1 MIERILYKNIEDKL
15 FKGKIIVLAG
25 ARQVGKTT
33 LLKQILRK
41 KEDVLWLNGDEM
53 QTQNLFN
60 NASADRLLSEF
71 GGSKIVILDEAQRI
85 ENIGLR
91 LKLIADAD
99 SDIQVIATGSSA
111 FELANKVNEPLAGRK
126 WEYQMFPLSFG
137 EMVSHHGKLKEMRML
152 PRRIIYG
159 YYPEVVT
166 NEGDEV
172 EILKLLT
179 DAYLYKD
186 ILSWE
191 NIKHPDKLQTLLRA
205 LAYQVG
211 SQVSFNELSQM
222 CSLDSKT
229 VERYITLL
237 EQCYIIFR
245 LPSYSRN
252 LRHELKASRKIY
264 FYVLG
269 EAGGA
274 AEAAREHLAGVVD
287 RECGHLADLWAD
299 ALDIDPAGFGKGQL
313 VQKIAALREKWL
325 GRDFESAADVRE
337 FVADAADAVF
347 RASGKLKDALAE
359 TMGIPVKDWRTR
371 AEALRPFFRIV
382 SDGFSED
389 ELKLRALLARLACLA
404 WCKWNAFR
412 DRRGELAFS
421 DMIALAS
428 RALRASPGY
437 AARF

>member
-1 MIERILYKNIEDKL
+1 MIDRLLYKSIEDKL
-15 FKGKIIVLAG
+15 FKGKIIILAG

-33 LLKQILRK
+33 LLKQILHN
-41 KEDVLWLNGDEM
+41 KEGVLWLNGDEM
-53 QTQNLFN
+53 QVQNLFN

-85 ENIGLR
+85 KDVGLR

-99 SDIQVIATGSSA
+99 SDIQMIATGSSA
-111 FELANKVNEPLAGRK
+111 FDLANKVNEPLTGRK

-137 EMVSHHGKLKEMRML
+137 EMVEHHGKLKEMRML
-152 PRRIIYG
+152 PRRIVYG

-166 NEGDEV
+166 NEGNEV

-179 DAYLYKD
+179 EAYLYKD

-191 NIKHPDKLQTLLRA
+191 TIKHPDKLQTLLRA

-245 LPSYSRN
+245 LPSFSRN

-264 FYVLG
+264 FYDNGIRNALIADYNAP
-269 EAGGA
+269 EIRQDIGA
-274 AEAAREHLAGVVD
+274 
-287 RECGHLADLWAD
+287 LW
-299 ALDIDPAGFGKGQL
+299 
-313 VQKIAALREKWL
+313 EN
-325 GRDFESAADVRE
+325 
-337 FVADAADAVF
+337 FVISERMKSNEYYRHWVNVYF
-347 RASGKLKDALAE
+347 
-359 TMGIPVKDWRTR
+359 WRTKYQQEIDYLEEGGGMLH
-371 AEALRPFFRIV
+371 AYEI
-382 SDGFSED
+382 
-389 ELKLRALLARLACLA
+389 
-404 WCKWNAFR
+404 KWNPRKKTTITKTFTEAYPGTEFKIITP
-412 DRRGELAFS
+412 DN
-421 DMIALAS
+421 IAEFL
-428 RALRASPGY
+428 LPE
-437 AARF
+437 

>member
-1 MIERILYKNIEDKL
+1 MIDRLLYKSIEDKL

-33 LLKQILRK
+33 LLKQILHN
-41 KEDVLWLNGDEM
+41 KEGVLWLNGDEM
-53 QTQNLFN
+53 QVQNLFN

-71 GGSKIVILDEAQRI
+71 GVSKIVILDEAQRI
-85 ENIGLR
+85 KDVGLR

-99 SDIQVIATGSSA
+99 SDIQMIATGSSA
-111 FELANKVNEPLAGRK
+111 FDLANKVNEPLTGRK

-137 EMVSHHGKLKEMRML
+137 EMVEHHGKLKEMRML
-152 PRRIIYG
+152 PRRIVYG

-245 LPSYSRN
+245 LPSFSRN

-264 FYVLG
+264 FYDNGIRNALIADYNAP
-269 EAGGA
+269 EIRQDIGA
-274 AEAAREHLAGVVD
+274 
-287 RECGHLADLWAD
+287 LW
-299 ALDIDPAGFGKGQL
+299 
-313 VQKIAALREKWL
+313 EN
-325 GRDFESAADVRE
+325 
-337 FVADAADAVF
+337 FVISERMKSNEYYRHWVNVYF
-347 RASGKLKDALAE
+347 
-359 TMGIPVKDWRTR
+359 WRTKYQQEIDYLEEGGGMLH
-371 AEALRPFFRIV
+371 AYEI
-382 SDGFSED
+382 
-389 ELKLRALLARLACLA
+389 
-404 WCKWNAFR
+404 KWNPRKKTTITKTFTEAYPGTEFKIITP
-412 DRRGELAFS
+412 DN
-421 DMIALAS
+421 IAEFL
-428 RALRASPGY
+428 LPE
-437 AARF
+437 

>member
-1 MIERILYKNIEDKL
+1 MIDRLLYKSIEGKL
-15 FKGKIIVLAG
+15 FKGKIVVLAG

-33 LLKQILRK
+33 LLKQILRN
-41 KEDVLWLNGDEM
+41 KEGVLWLNGDEM
-53 QTQNLFN
+53 QVQNLFN

-71 GGSKIVILDEAQRI
+71 GNNKIVILDEAQRI
-85 ENIGLR
+85 KDIGLR

-99 SDIQVIATGSSA
+99 CDIQMIATGSSA
-111 FELANKVNEPLAGRK
+111 FELANKVNEPLTGRK

-137 EMVSHHGKLKEMRML
+137 EMVAHHGKMKEMRML
-152 PRRIIYG
+152 PKRIVYG

-166 NEGDEV
+166 NEGNEI

-245 LPSYSRN
+245 LPSFSRN
-252 LRHELKASRKIY
+252 LRHELKASRKIFFYDNGIRNALIADYTAPEIRQDIGALWENFVVSERIKCNEYYRRWVNRY
-264 FYVLG
+264 FWRTTQQQEIDYL
-269 EAGGA
+269 EEGG
-274 AEAAREHLAGVVD
+274 
-287 RECGHLADLWAD
+287 
-299 ALDIDPAGFGKGQL
+299 
-313 VQKIAALREKWL
+313 
-325 GRDFESAADVRE
+325 
-337 FVADAADAVF
+337 
-347 RASGKLKDALAE
+347 GKLHAYE
-359 TMGIPVKDWRTR
+359 I
-371 AEALRPFFRIV
+371 
-382 SDGFSED
+382 
-389 ELKLRALLARLACLA
+389 
-404 WCKWNAFR
+404 KWNPRKKATITKTFM
-412 DRRGELAFS
+412 DAYPDTGFKVITPEN
-421 DMIALAS
+421 IAEFL
-428 RALRASPGY
+428 LPE
-437 AARF
+437 

>member
-1 MIERILYKNIEDKL
+1 MIERFLYKIIEDKL
-15 FKGKIIVLAG
+15 FKGKVIVLAG

-33 LLKQILRK
+33 LLKQILRN
-41 KEDVLWLNGDEM
+41 KEGVLWLNGDEM
-53 QTQNLFN
+53 QVQNLFN

-71 GGSKIVILDEAQRI
+71 GNNKIVILDEAQRI
-85 ENIGLR
+85 KDIGLR

-99 SDIQVIATGSSA
+99 SDIQMIASGSSA
-111 FELANKVNEPLAGRK
+111 FELANKVNEPLTGRK

-137 EMVSHHGKLKEMRML
+137 EMVAHHGKMKEMRML
-152 PRRIIYG
+152 PKRIVYG

-166 NEGDEV
+166 NEGNEV

-245 LPSYSRN
+245 LPSFSRN

-264 FYVLG
+264 FYDNGIRNALIADYSAPEIRQDNGALWENFVVSERMKCNEYYRRWVNRYFWRTTQQQEIDYL
-269 EAGGA
+269 EEGG
-274 AEAAREHLAGVVD
+274 
-287 RECGHLADLWAD
+287 
-299 ALDIDPAGFGKGQL
+299 
-313 VQKIAALREKWL
+313 
-325 GRDFESAADVRE
+325 
-337 FVADAADAVF
+337 
-347 RASGKLKDALAE
+347 GKLQAYE
-359 TMGIPVKDWRTR
+359 I
-371 AEALRPFFRIV
+371 
-382 SDGFSED
+382 
-389 ELKLRALLARLACLA
+389 
-404 WCKWNAFR
+404 KWNARKKATITKTFT
-412 DRRGELAFS
+412 DAYPDTAFKVITP
-421 DMIALAS
+421 DNIAEFL
-428 RALRASPGY
+428 LPE
-437 AARF
+437 

>member
-1 MIERILYKNIEDKL
+1 MVNNKVMIERLLCKSIEDKL
-15 FKGKIIVLAG
+15 FKGKIVVLAG

-33 LLKQILRK
+33 LLKQILRN
-41 KEDVLWLNGDEM
+41 KEGVLWLNGDEM
-53 QTQNLFN
+53 QVQNLFN

-71 GGSKIVILDEAQRI
+71 GNNKIVILDEAQRI
-85 ENIGLR
+85 KDIGLR

-99 SDIQVIATGSSA
+99 CDIQMIATGSSA
-111 FELANKVNEPLAGRK
+111 FELANKVNEPLTGRK

-137 EMVSHHGKLKEMRML
+137 EMVAHHGKMKEMRML
-152 PRRIIYG
+152 PKRIVYG

-166 NEGDEV
+166 NEGNEI

-245 LPSYSRN
+245 LPSFSRN
-252 LRHELKASRKIY
+252 LRHELKASRKIFFYDNGIRNALIADYTAPEIRQDIGALWENFVVSERIKCNEYYRRWVNRY
-264 FYVLG
+264 FWRTTQQQEIDYL
-269 EAGGA
+269 EEGG
-274 AEAAREHLAGVVD
+274 
-287 RECGHLADLWAD
+287 
-299 ALDIDPAGFGKGQL
+299 
-313 VQKIAALREKWL
+313 
-325 GRDFESAADVRE
+325 
-337 FVADAADAVF
+337 
-347 RASGKLKDALAE
+347 GKLHAYE
-359 TMGIPVKDWRTR
+359 I
-371 AEALRPFFRIV
+371 
-382 SDGFSED
+382 
-389 ELKLRALLARLACLA
+389 
-404 WCKWNAFR
+404 KWNPRKKATITKTFM
-412 DRRGELAFS
+412 DAYPDTGFKVITPEN
-421 DMIALAS
+421 IAEFL
-428 RALRASPGY
+428 LPE
-437 AARF
+437 

>member
-1 MIERILYKNIEDKL
+1 MIERLLYKSIEDKL
-15 FKGKIIVLAG
+15 FKGKIVVLAG

-33 LLKQILRK
+33 LLKQILRN
-41 KEDVLWLNGDEM
+41 KEGVLWLNGDEM
-53 QTQNLFN
+53 QVQNLFN

-71 GGSKIVILDEAQRI
+71 GNNKIVILDEAQRI
-85 ENIGLR
+85 KDIGLR

-99 SDIQVIATGSSA
+99 CDIQMIATGSSA
-111 FELANKVNEPLAGRK
+111 FELANKVNEPLTGRK

-137 EMVSHHGKLKEMRML
+137 EMVAHHGKMKEMRML
-152 PRRIIYG
+152 PKRIVYG

-166 NEGDEV
+166 NEGNEI

-245 LPSYSRN
+245 LPSFSRN
-252 LRHELKASRKIY
+252 LRHELKASRKIFFYDNGIRNALIADYTAPEIRQDIGALWENFVVSVRIKCNEYYRRWVNRY
-264 FYVLG
+264 FWRTTQQQEIDYL
-269 EAGGA
+269 EEGG
-274 AEAAREHLAGVVD
+274 
-287 RECGHLADLWAD
+287 
-299 ALDIDPAGFGKGQL
+299 
-313 VQKIAALREKWL
+313 
-325 GRDFESAADVRE
+325 
-337 FVADAADAVF
+337 
-347 RASGKLKDALAE
+347 GKLHAYE
-359 TMGIPVKDWRTR
+359 I
-371 AEALRPFFRIV
+371 
-382 SDGFSED
+382 
-389 ELKLRALLARLACLA
+389 
-404 WCKWNAFR
+404 KWNPRKKATITKTFM
-412 DRRGELAFS
+412 DAYPDTGFKVITPEN
-421 DMIALAS
+421 IAEFL
-428 RALRASPGY
+428 LPE
-437 AARF
+437 

>member
-1 MIERILYKNIEDKL
+1 M
-15 FKGKIIVLAG
+15 FKGKIIILAG

-33 LLKQILRK
+33 LLKQILHN
-41 KEDVLWLNGDEM
+41 KEGVLWLNGDEM
-53 QTQNLFN
+53 QVQNLFN

-71 GGSKIVILDEAQRI
+71 GVSKIVILDEAQRI
-85 ENIGLR
+85 KDVGLR

-99 SDIQVIATGSSA
+99 SDIQMIATGSSA
-111 FELANKVNEPLAGRK
+111 FDLANKVNEPLTGRK

-137 EMVSHHGKLKEMRML
+137 EMVEHHGKLKEMRML
-152 PRRIIYG
+152 PRRIVYG

-166 NEGDEV
+166 NEGNEV

-191 NIKHPDKLQTLLRA
+191 NIKHPDKLHTLLRA

-245 LPSYSRN
+245 LPSFSRN

-264 FYVLG
+264 FYDNGIRNALI
-269 EAGGA
+269 
-274 AEAAREHLAGVVD
+274 
-287 RECGHLADLWAD
+287 ADYNAPEIRQDID
-299 ALDIDPAGFGKGQL
+299 ALW
-313 VQKIAALREKWL
+313 EN
-325 GRDFESAADVRE
+325 
-337 FVADAADAVF
+337 FVISERMKSNEYYRHWVNVYF
-347 RASGKLKDALAE
+347 
-359 TMGIPVKDWRTR
+359 WRTKYQQEIDYLEEGGGMLH
-371 AEALRPFFRIV
+371 AYEI
-382 SDGFSED
+382 
-389 ELKLRALLARLACLA
+389 
-404 WCKWNAFR
+404 KWNPRKKTTITKTFTEAYPGTEFKIITP
-412 DRRGELAFS
+412 DN
-421 DMIALAS
+421 IAEFL
-428 RALRASPGY
+428 LPE
-437 AARF
+437 